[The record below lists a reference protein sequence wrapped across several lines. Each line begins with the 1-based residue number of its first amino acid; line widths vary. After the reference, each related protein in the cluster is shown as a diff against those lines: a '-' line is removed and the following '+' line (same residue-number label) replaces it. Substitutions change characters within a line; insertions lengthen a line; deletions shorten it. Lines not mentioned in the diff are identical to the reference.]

1 MNNLKKSIKLIS
13 YSVGV
18 KRQIAMS
25 LVFLAIGIGIEICT
39 GCSNVLGGFYIAL
52 IGTVPAQMI
61 LLVTVPSAVKA
72 SPFYRKITVD
82 MFGFLIFL
90 SELFCFTVVALIHGI
105 YAAIT
110 PENAD
115 VSYTIVLLVAAVV
128 FLTEAITPLMYKH
141 YWAAFFILLVCVWG
155 LFMPCGA
162 YIYGD
167 KSLHLAVWVYY
178 LAGYV
183 LVLLGMLV
191 GMLVNH
197 VFYKHELDPMTYKS
211 MMKKLDGSL

>member
-1 MNNLKKSIKLIS
+1 MNNLKKSLKLIT

-18 KRQIAMS
+18 KRQLVMS
-25 LVFLAIGIGIEICT
+25 FFFLAIGIGMEVIT

-61 LLVTVPSAVKA
+61 LLVTVPAAVKA
-72 SPFYRKITVD
+72 SPCYRWITVD
-82 MFGFLIFL
+82 MFGVLIFL

-105 YAAIT
+105 YAVIT
-110 PENAD
+110 PASAD
-115 VSYTIVLLVAAVV
+115 VSHTLVLMVAAVV

-141 YWAAFFILLVCVWG
+141 YWAAFFLLLICVWA
-155 LFMPCGA
+155 LFVPCNA

-167 KSLHLAVWVYY
+167 ESLHLAVWVYY

-191 GMLVNH
+191 GMLVNRI
-197 VFYKHELDPMTYKS
+197 FYKHEMDPMTYKS